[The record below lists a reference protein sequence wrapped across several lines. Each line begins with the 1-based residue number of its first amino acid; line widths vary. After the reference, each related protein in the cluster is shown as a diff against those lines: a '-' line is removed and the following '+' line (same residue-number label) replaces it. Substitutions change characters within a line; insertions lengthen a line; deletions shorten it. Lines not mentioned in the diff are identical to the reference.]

1 MKISYC
7 KECHNVLLV
16 FQSPARIVFSCI
28 AGAIVMSGFLFGL
41 GYILGPKEGV
51 DESTAQTAIP
61 VISLGFGIVVYYII
75 NHQNTCSKEII
86 QKIES
91 RY

>member
-1 MKISYC
+1 MFYKLFLKSCSNCVRLYC
-7 KECHNVLLV
+7 WC
-16 FQSPARIVFSCI
+16 
-28 AGAIVMSGFLFGL
+28 IVMSGFLFGL

-75 NHQNTCSKEII
+75 NHQNTRSKEII